1 MQVIFVEK
9 VRVMVVDDSKIS
21 RMMISSM
28 LAKTNF
34 EVCAMAENAAAAIDL
49 YAKTR
54 PDVVTMDMNLP
65 DADGVECSR
74 RIHAIDSNCRIVM
87 ISAMKDAKLIMHG
100 RLAGISSFL
109 QKPISTNEL
118 LDTLMIL
125 CQDKVGI
132 NTVYRDSYV
141 TTYAKAFADGL
152 SQIGG
157 LESEIEIQEEDV
169 GALNL
174 DGVAVI
180 IGIVGEPRGRVA
192 FYMDTETMLKFASR
206 ILQEDTV
213 SEFEAQAAV
222 EETGNI
228 IAGHGISR
236 INDVIK
242 DREMRLTPPGIIS
255 GVNIKLPNP
264 DLIAF
269 NIKAKTELGD
279 IFMNVGFARSV

>member
-1 MQVIFVEK
+1 
-9 VRVMVVDDSKIS
+9 MVVDDPKIS

-34 EVCAMAENAAAAIDL
+34 EVCAMAENAAHAIDL

-65 DADGVECSR
+65 DADGIECSR
-74 RIHAIDSNCRIVM
+74 RIHAMDSRCKIVM

-109 QKPISTNEL
+109 QKPVSTNEL

-125 CQDKVGI
+125 CQEHVGV
-132 NTVYRDSYV
+132 NAVYRDSYV
-141 TTYAKAFADGL
+141 STYAKVLQEGL
-152 SQIGG
+152 QQIAG
-157 LESEIEIQEEDV
+157 LESEIQVQEENSGPLSV
-169 GALNL
+169 S
-174 DGVAVI
+174 GVAVI

-192 FYMDTETMLKFASR
+192 FYMDENTMRGFAKAV
-206 ILQEDTV
+206 LQQDEVTD
-213 SEFEAQAAV
+213 FEAQAAV
-222 EETGNI
+222 EESGNI

-255 GVNIKLPNP
+255 GTDIKLSNP
-264 DLIAF
+264 ELIAF
-269 NIKAKTELGD
+269 NIKAKTSIGD
-279 IFMNVGFARSV
+279 IFMNIGFARSV

>member
-1 MQVIFVEK
+1 
-9 VRVMVVDDSKIS
+9 MVVDDSKIS

-34 EVCAMAENAAAAIDL
+34 EVCAMAENAAHAIDL

-65 DADGVECSR
+65 DADGIECSR
-74 RIHAIDSNCRIVM
+74 RIHAMDSRCKIVM

-109 QKPISTNEL
+109 QKPVSTNEL

-125 CQDKVGI
+125 CQEHVGV
-132 NTVYRDSYV
+132 NAVYRDSYV
-141 TTYAKAFADGL
+141 STYAKVLQEGL
-152 SQIGG
+152 QQIAG
-157 LESEIEIQEEDV
+157 LESEIQVQEENSGPLSV
-169 GALNL
+169 S
-174 DGVAVI
+174 GVAVI

-192 FYMDTETMLKFASR
+192 FYMDENTMRGFAKAV
-206 ILQEDTV
+206 LQQDEVTD
-213 SEFEAQAAV
+213 FEAQAAV
-222 EETGNI
+222 EESGNI

-255 GVNIKLPNP
+255 GVDIKLSNP
-264 DLIAF
+264 ELIAF
-269 NIKAKTELGD
+269 NIKAKTSIGD
-279 IFMNVGFARSV
+279 IFMNIGFARSV

>member
-1 MQVIFVEK
+1 
-9 VRVMVVDDSKIS
+9 MVVDDSKIS

-34 EVCAMAENAAAAIDL
+34 EVCAMAENAAHAIDL

-65 DADGVECSR
+65 DADGIECSR
-74 RIHAIDSNCRIVM
+74 RIHAMDSRCKIVM

-109 QKPISTNEL
+109 QKPVSTNEL

-125 CQDKVGI
+125 CQEHVGV
-132 NTVYRDSYV
+132 NAVYRDSYV
-141 TTYAKAFADGL
+141 STYAKVLQEGL
-152 SQIGG
+152 QQIAG
-157 LESEIEIQEEDV
+157 LESEIPVQEENSGPLSV
-169 GALNL
+169 S
-174 DGVAVI
+174 GVAVI

-192 FYMDTETMLKFASR
+192 FYMDENTMRGFAKAV
-206 ILQEDTV
+206 LQQDEVTD
-213 SEFEAQAAV
+213 FEAQAAV
-222 EETGNI
+222 EESGNI

-255 GVNIKLPNP
+255 GTDIKLSNP
-264 DLIAF
+264 ELIAF
-269 NIKAKTELGD
+269 NIKAKTSIGD
-279 IFMNVGFARSV
+279 IFMNIGFARSV

>member
-1 MQVIFVEK
+1 
-9 VRVMVVDDSKIS
+9 MVVDDSKIS

-34 EVCAMAENAAAAIDL
+34 EVCAMAENAAHAIDL

-65 DADGVECSR
+65 DADGIECSR
-74 RIHAIDSNCRIVM
+74 RIHAMDSRCKIVM

-109 QKPISTNEL
+109 QKPVSTNEL

-125 CQDKVGI
+125 CQEHVGV
-132 NTVYRDSYV
+132 NAVYRDSYV
-141 TTYAKAFADGL
+141 STYAKILQEGL
-152 SQIGG
+152 QQIAG
-157 LESEIEIQEEDV
+157 LESEIQVQEENSGPLSV
-169 GALNL
+169 S
-174 DGVAVI
+174 GVAVI

-192 FYMDTETMLKFASR
+192 FYMDENTMRGFAKAV
-206 ILQEDTV
+206 LQQDEVTD
-213 SEFEAQAAV
+213 FEAQAAV
-222 EETGNI
+222 EESGNI

-255 GVNIKLPNP
+255 GTDIKLSNP
-264 DLIAF
+264 ELIAF
-269 NIKAKTELGD
+269 NIKAKTSIGD
-279 IFMNVGFARSV
+279 IFMNIGFARSV

>member
-1 MQVIFVEK
+1 
-9 VRVMVVDDSKIS
+9 MVVDDSKIS

-125 CQDKVGI
+125 CQEQVGVS
-132 NTVYRDSYV
+132 TVYRDSYV
-141 TTYAKAFADGL
+141 TTYAKVVEEGL
-152 SQIGG
+152 SQIVGVDAE
-157 LESEIEIQEEDV
+157 LEIEEEAT
-169 GALNL
+169 GSLTL
-174 DGVAVI
+174 DGVAIV

-192 FYMDTETMLKFASR
+192 FYMNNETMFKFAKK
-206 ILQEDTV
+206 ILQEDDV

-222 EETGNI
+222 EETANI
-228 IAGHGISR
+228 LAGHGISR

-255 GVNIKLPNP
+255 GANIKLSNP

-269 NIKAKTELGD
+269 SIKAKTELGD
-279 IFMNVGFARSV
+279 IFMNIGFARSV

>member
-1 MQVIFVEK
+1 
-9 VRVMVVDDSKIS
+9 MVVDDSKIS

-34 EVCAMAENAAAAIDL
+34 EVCAMAENAAHAIDL

-65 DADGVECSR
+65 DADGIECSR
-74 RIHAIDSNCRIVM
+74 RIHAMDSRCKIVM

-109 QKPISTNEL
+109 QKPVSTNEL

-125 CQDKVGI
+125 CQEHVGVSA
-132 NTVYRDSYV
+132 VYRDSYV
-141 TTYAKAFADGL
+141 STYAKVLQEGL
-152 SQIGG
+152 QQIAG
-157 LESEIEIQEEDV
+157 LESEIQVQEESNSPLSV
-169 GALNL
+169 S
-174 DGVAVI
+174 GVAVI

-192 FYMDTETMLKFASR
+192 FYMD
-206 ILQEDTV
+206 EDTMRGFGRAVLQQDEV
-213 SEFEAQAAV
+213 SDFEAQAAV
-222 EETGNI
+222 EESGNI

-255 GVNIKLPNP
+255 GMDIKLSNP
-264 DLIAF
+264 ELVAF
-269 NIKAKTELGD
+269 NIKAKTSIGD

>member
-1 MQVIFVEK
+1 
-9 VRVMVVDDSKIS
+9 MVVDDSKIS

-34 EVCAMAENAAAAIDL
+34 EVCAMAENAAHAIDL

-65 DADGVECSR
+65 DADGIECSR
-74 RIHAIDSNCRIVM
+74 RIHAMDSRCKIVM

-109 QKPISTNEL
+109 QKPVSTNEL

-125 CQDKVGI
+125 CQEHVGV
-132 NTVYRDSYV
+132 NAVYRDSYV
-141 TTYAKAFADGL
+141 STYAKVLQEGL
-152 SQIGG
+152 QQIAG
-157 LESEIEIQEEDV
+157 LESEIQVQEENSGPLSV
-169 GALNL
+169 S
-174 DGVAVI
+174 GVAVI

-192 FYMDTETMLKFASR
+192 FYMDENTMRGFAKAV
-206 ILQEDTV
+206 LQQDEVTD
-213 SEFEAQAAV
+213 FEAQAAV
-222 EETGNI
+222 EESGNI

-255 GVNIKLPNP
+255 GTDIKLSNP
-264 DLIAF
+264 ELIAF
-269 NIKAKTELGD
+269 NIKAKTSIGD

>member
-1 MQVIFVEK
+1 
-9 VRVMVVDDSKIS
+9 MVVDDSKIS

-34 EVCAMAENAAAAIDL
+34 EVCAMAENAATAIDL

-65 DADGVECSR
+65 DADGIECSR

-109 QKPISTNEL
+109 QKPVSTNEL

-125 CQDKVGI
+125 CQDHVGI

-141 TTYAKAFADGL
+141 TTYAKVLEETLQQIAGL
-152 SQIGG
+152 KA
-157 LESEIEIQEEDV
+157 EIQVQED
-169 GALNL
+169 GEAALEL

-180 IGIVGEPRGRVA
+180 VGIVGEPKGRAA
-192 FYMDTETMLKFASR
+192 FYMDTATMQRFAEKV
-206 ILQEDTV
+206 LQEDRV
-213 SEFEAQAAV
+213 SEAEALAAV
-222 EETGNI
+222 EESGNI

-255 GVNIKLPNP
+255 GSNIKLSNP
-264 DLIAF
+264 DLISF

>member
-1 MQVIFVEK
+1 
-9 VRVMVVDDSKIS
+9 MVVDDSKIS

-34 EVCAMAENAAAAIDL
+34 EVCAMAENAAHAIDL

-65 DADGVECSR
+65 DADGIECSR
-74 RIHAIDSNCRIVM
+74 RIHAMDSRCKIVM

-109 QKPISTNEL
+109 QKPVSTNEL

-125 CQDKVGI
+125 CQEHVGV
-132 NTVYRDSYV
+132 NAVYRDSYV
-141 TTYAKAFADGL
+141 STYAKVLQEGL
-152 SQIGG
+152 QQIAG
-157 LESEIEIQEEDV
+157 LESEIQVQEENSGPLSV
-169 GALNL
+169 S
-174 DGVAVI
+174 GVAGI

-192 FYMDTETMLKFASR
+192 FYMDENTMRGFAKAV
-206 ILQEDTV
+206 LQQDEVTD
-213 SEFEAQAAV
+213 FEAQAAV
-222 EETGNI
+222 EESGNI

-255 GVNIKLPNP
+255 GTDIKLSNP
-264 DLIAF
+264 ELIAF
-269 NIKAKTELGD
+269 NIKAKTSIGD
-279 IFMNVGFARSV
+279 IFMNIGFARSV

>member
-1 MQVIFVEK
+1 
-9 VRVMVVDDSKIS
+9 MVVDDSKIS

-34 EVCAMAENAAAAIDL
+34 EVCAMAENAAHAIDL

-65 DADGVECSR
+65 DADGIECSR
-74 RIHAIDSNCRIVM
+74 RIHAMDSRCKIVM

-109 QKPISTNEL
+109 QKPVSTNEL

-125 CQDKVGI
+125 CQEHVGV
-132 NTVYRDSYV
+132 NAVYRDSYV
-141 TTYAKAFADGL
+141 STYAKVLQEGL
-152 SQIGG
+152 QQIAG
-157 LESEIEIQEEDV
+157 LESEIQVQEENSGPLSV
-169 GALNL
+169 S
-174 DGVAVI
+174 GVAVI
-180 IGIVGEPRGRVA
+180 IGIVGEPRGRVV
-192 FYMDTETMLKFASR
+192 FYMDENTMRGFAKAV
-206 ILQEDTV
+206 LQQDEVTD
-213 SEFEAQAAV
+213 FEAQAAV
-222 EETGNI
+222 EESGNI

-255 GVNIKLPNP
+255 GTDIKLSNP
-264 DLIAF
+264 ELIAF
-269 NIKAKTELGD
+269 NIKAKTSIGD
-279 IFMNVGFARSV
+279 IFMNIGFARSV

>member
-1 MQVIFVEK
+1 
-9 VRVMVVDDSKIS
+9 MVVDDSKIS

-34 EVCAMAENAAAAIDL
+34 EVCAMAENAAHAIDL

-65 DADGVECSR
+65 DADGIECSR
-74 RIHAIDSNCRIVM
+74 RIHAMDSGCKIVM

-109 QKPISTNEL
+109 QKPVSTNEL

-125 CQDKVGI
+125 CQEHVGV
-132 NTVYRDSYV
+132 NAVYRDSYV
-141 TTYAKAFADGL
+141 STYAKVLQEGL
-152 SQIGG
+152 QQIAG
-157 LESEIEIQEEDV
+157 LESEIQVQEENSGPLSV
-169 GALNL
+169 S
-174 DGVAVI
+174 GVAVI

-192 FYMDTETMLKFASR
+192 FYMDENTMRGFAKAV
-206 ILQEDTV
+206 LQQDEVTD
-213 SEFEAQAAV
+213 FEAQAAV
-222 EETGNI
+222 EESGNI

-255 GVNIKLPNP
+255 GTDIKLSNP
-264 DLIAF
+264 ELIAF
-269 NIKAKTELGD
+269 NIKAKTSIGD
-279 IFMNVGFARSV
+279 IFMNIGFARSV

>member
-1 MQVIFVEK
+1 
-9 VRVMVVDDSKIS
+9 MVVDDSKIS

-34 EVCAMAENAAAAIDL
+34 EVCAMAENAAHAIDL

-65 DADGVECSR
+65 DADGIECSR
-74 RIHAIDSNCRIVM
+74 RIHAMDSRCKIVM

-109 QKPISTNEL
+109 QKPVSTNEL

-125 CQDKVGI
+125 CQEHVGV
-132 NTVYRDSYV
+132 NAVYRDSYV
-141 TTYAKAFADGL
+141 STYAKVLQEGL
-152 SQIGG
+152 QQIAG
-157 LESEIEIQEEDV
+157 LESEIQVQEENSGPLSV
-169 GALNL
+169 S
-174 DGVAVI
+174 GVAVI

-192 FYMDTETMLKFASR
+192 FYMDENTMRGFAKAV
-206 ILQEDTV
+206 LQQDEVTD
-213 SEFEAQAAV
+213 FEAQAAV
-222 EETGNI
+222 EESGNI

-255 GVNIKLPNP
+255 GTDIKLSNP
-264 DLIAF
+264 ELIAF
-269 NIKAKTELGD
+269 NIKAKTSIGD
-279 IFMNVGFARSV
+279 IFMNIGFARSV

>member
-1 MQVIFVEK
+1 
-9 VRVMVVDDSKIS
+9 MVVDDSKIS

-34 EVCAMAENAAAAIDL
+34 EVCAMAENAAHAIDL

-65 DADGVECSR
+65 DADGIECSR
-74 RIHAIDSNCRIVM
+74 RIHAMDSRCKIVM

-109 QKPISTNEL
+109 QKPVSTNEL

-125 CQDKVGI
+125 CQEHVGV
-132 NTVYRDSYV
+132 NAVYRDSYV
-141 TTYAKAFADGL
+141 STYAKVLQEGL
-152 SQIGG
+152 QQIAG
-157 LESEIEIQEEDV
+157 LESEIQVQEENSGPLSV
-169 GALNL
+169 S
-174 DGVAVI
+174 GVAVI

-192 FYMDTETMLKFASR
+192 FYMDENTMRGFAKAV
-206 ILQEDTV
+206 LQQDEVTD
-213 SEFEAQAAV
+213 FEAQAAV
-222 EETGNI
+222 EESGNI

-242 DREMRLTPPGIIS
+242 DREMRLTPPGLIS
-255 GVNIKLPNP
+255 GTDIKLSNP
-264 DLIAF
+264 ELIAF
-269 NIKAKTELGD
+269 NIKAKTSIGD

>member
-1 MQVIFVEK
+1 
-9 VRVMVVDDSKIS
+9 MVVDDSKIS

-34 EVCAMAENAAAAIDL
+34 EVCAMAENAAHAIDL

-65 DADGVECSR
+65 DADGIECSR
-74 RIHAIDSNCRIVM
+74 RIHAMDSRCKIVM

-109 QKPISTNEL
+109 QKPVSTNEL

-125 CQDKVGI
+125 CQEHVGV
-132 NTVYRDSYV
+132 NAVYRDSYV
-141 TTYAKAFADGL
+141 STYAKVLQEGL
-152 SQIGG
+152 QQIAG
-157 LESEIEIQEEDV
+157 LESEIQVQEENSGPLSV
-169 GALNL
+169 S
-174 DGVAVI
+174 GVAVI

-192 FYMDTETMLKFASR
+192 FYMDENTMRGFAKAV
-206 ILQEDTV
+206 LQQDEVTD
-213 SEFEAQAAV
+213 FEAQAAV
-222 EETGNI
+222 EESGNI

-242 DREMRLTPPGIIS
+242 DREMRLTPPGLIS
-255 GVNIKLPNP
+255 GTDIKLSNP
-264 DLIAF
+264 ELIAF
-269 NIKAKTELGD
+269 NIKAKTSIGD
-279 IFMNVGFARSV
+279 IFMNIGFARSV

>member
-1 MQVIFVEK
+1 
-9 VRVMVVDDSKIS
+9 MVVDDSKIS

-34 EVCAMAENAAAAIDL
+34 EVCAMAENAATAIDL

-65 DADGVECSR
+65 DADGIECSR

-109 QKPISTNEL
+109 QKPVSTNEL

-125 CQDKVGI
+125 CQDHVGI

-141 TTYAKAFADGL
+141 TTYAKVLEETLQQIVGL
-152 SQIGG
+152 KA
-157 LESEIEIQEEDV
+157 EIQVQED
-169 GALNL
+169 GEAALEL

-180 IGIVGEPRGRVA
+180 VGIVGEPKGRAA
-192 FYMDTETMLKFASR
+192 FYMDTATMQRFAEKV
-206 ILQEDTV
+206 LQEDRV
-213 SEFEAQAAV
+213 SEAEALAAV
-222 EETGNI
+222 EESGNI

-255 GVNIKLPNP
+255 GTNIKLSNP
-264 DLIAF
+264 DLISF
-269 NIKAKTELGD
+269 NIKAKTDLGD

>member
-1 MQVIFVEK
+1 
-9 VRVMVVDDSKIS
+9 MVVDDSKIS

-34 EVCAMAENAAAAIDL
+34 EVCAMAENAAHAIDL

-54 PDVVTMDMNLP
+54 PDVVTIDMNLP
-65 DADGVECSR
+65 DADGIECSR
-74 RIHAIDSNCRIVM
+74 RIHAMDSRCKIVM

-109 QKPISTNEL
+109 QKPVSTNEL

-125 CQDKVGI
+125 CQEHVGV
-132 NTVYRDSYV
+132 NAVYRDSYV
-141 TTYAKAFADGL
+141 STYAKVLQEGL
-152 SQIGG
+152 QQIAG
-157 LESEIEIQEEDV
+157 LESEIQVQEENSGPLSV
-169 GALNL
+169 S
-174 DGVAVI
+174 GVAVI

-192 FYMDTETMLKFASR
+192 FYMDENTMRGFAKAV
-206 ILQEDTV
+206 LQQDEVTD
-213 SEFEAQAAV
+213 FEAQAAV
-222 EETGNI
+222 EESGNI

-255 GVNIKLPNP
+255 GTDIKLSNP
-264 DLIAF
+264 ELIAF
-269 NIKAKTELGD
+269 NIKAKTSIGD
-279 IFMNVGFARSV
+279 IFMNIGFARSV

>member
-1 MQVIFVEK
+1 
-9 VRVMVVDDSKIS
+9 MVVDDSKIS

-34 EVCAMAENAAAAIDL
+34 EVCAMAENAATAIDL

-65 DADGVECSR
+65 DADGIECSR

-109 QKPISTNEL
+109 QKPVSTNEL

-125 CQDKVGI
+125 CQDHVGI

-141 TTYAKAFADGL
+141 TTYAKVLEETLQQIAGL
-152 SQIGG
+152 KA
-157 LESEIEIQEEDV
+157 EIQVQED
-169 GALNL
+169 GEAALEL

-180 IGIVGEPRGRVA
+180 VGIVGEPKGRAA
-192 FYMDTETMLKFASR
+192 FYMDTATMQRFAEKV
-206 ILQEDTV
+206 LQEDRV
-213 SEFEAQAAV
+213 SEAEALAAV
-222 EETGNI
+222 EESGNI

-255 GVNIKLPNP
+255 GTNIKLSNP
-264 DLIAF
+264 DLISF
-269 NIKAKTELGD
+269 NIKAKTDLGD

>member
-1 MQVIFVEK
+1 
-9 VRVMVVDDSKIS
+9 MVVDDSKIS

-34 EVCAMAENAAAAIDL
+34 EVCAMAENAAHAIDL

-65 DADGVECSR
+65 DADGIECSR
-74 RIHAIDSNCRIVM
+74 RIHAMDSRCKIVM

-109 QKPISTNEL
+109 QKPVSTNEL

-125 CQDKVGI
+125 CQEHVGV
-132 NTVYRDSYV
+132 NAVYRDSYV
-141 TTYAKAFADGL
+141 STYAKVLQEGL
-152 SQIGG
+152 QQIAG
-157 LESEIEIQEEDV
+157 LESEIQVQEENSGPLSV
-169 GALNL
+169 S
-174 DGVAVI
+174 GVAVI

-192 FYMDTETMLKFASR
+192 FYMDENTMRGFAKAV
-206 ILQEDTV
+206 LQQDEVTD
-213 SEFEAQAAV
+213 FEAQAAV
-222 EETGNI
+222 EESGNI

-255 GVNIKLPNP
+255 GMDIKLSNP
-264 DLIAF
+264 ELVAF
-269 NIKAKTELGD
+269 NIKAKTSIGD

>member
-1 MQVIFVEK
+1 
-9 VRVMVVDDSKIS
+9 MVVDDSKIS

-34 EVCAMAENAAAAIDL
+34 EVCAMAENAAHAIDL

-65 DADGVECSR
+65 DADGIECSR
-74 RIHAIDSNCRIVM
+74 RIHAMDSRCKIVM

-109 QKPISTNEL
+109 QKPVSTNEL

-125 CQDKVGI
+125 CQEHVGV
-132 NTVYRDSYV
+132 NAVYRDSYV
-141 TTYAKAFADGL
+141 STYAKVLQEGL
-152 SQIGG
+152 QQIAG
-157 LESEIEIQEEDV
+157 LESELQVQEENSGPLSV
-169 GALNL
+169 N
-174 DGVAVI
+174 GVAVI
-180 IGIVGEPRGRVA
+180 IGVVGEPRGRVA
-192 FYMDTETMLKFASR
+192 FYMDEETMRGFAR
-206 ILQEDTV
+206 AVLQQESVTDA
-213 SEFEAQAAV
+213 EAQAAV
-222 EETGNI
+222 EESGNI

-255 GVNIKLPNP
+255 GVDIKLSNP
-264 DLIAF
+264 ELIAF
-269 NIKAKTELGD
+269 NIKAKTSIGD
-279 IFMNVGFARSV
+279 IFMNVGFSRSV

>member
-1 MQVIFVEK
+1 
-9 VRVMVVDDSKIS
+9 MVVDDSKIS

-34 EVCAMAENAAAAIDL
+34 EVCAMAENAASAIDL

-65 DADGVECSR
+65 DADGIECSR

-125 CQDKVGI
+125 CQEQVGVS
-132 NTVYRDSYV
+132 TVYRDSYV
-141 TTYAKAFADGL
+141 TTYAKVLENGL
-152 SQIGG
+152 KQVAG
-157 LESEIEIQEEDV
+157 LDAKIEVASENA
-169 GALNL
+169 GALTL
-174 DGVAVI
+174 DGAAVI
-180 IGIVGEPRGRVA
+180 IGIVGEPKGRVA
-192 FYMDTETMLKFASR
+192 FYMDTETMLKFAKKV
-206 ILQEDTV
+206 LQEDDV
-213 SEFEAQAAV
+213 SEYEAQAAV
-222 EETGNI
+222 EEIGNV

-255 GVNIKLPNP
+255 GANIKLSNP

-269 NIKAKTELGD
+269 NIKAETELGN
-279 IFMNVGFARSV
+279 IFMNIGFARSV

>member
-1 MQVIFVEK
+1 
-9 VRVMVVDDSKIS
+9 MVVDDSKIS

-34 EVCAMAENAAAAIDL
+34 EVCAMAENAAHAIDL

-65 DADGVECSR
+65 DADGIECSR
-74 RIHAIDSNCRIVM
+74 RIHAMDSRCKIVM

-109 QKPISTNEL
+109 QKPVSTNEL

-125 CQDKVGI
+125 CQEHVGV
-132 NTVYRDSYV
+132 NAVYRDSYV
-141 TTYAKAFADGL
+141 STYAKVLQEGL
-152 SQIGG
+152 QQIAG
-157 LESEIEIQEEDV
+157 LESEIQVQEENSGPLSV
-169 GALNL
+169 S
-174 DGVAVI
+174 GVAVI

-192 FYMDTETMLKFASR
+192 FYMDENTMRGFAKAV
-206 ILQEDTV
+206 LQQDEVTD
-213 SEFEAQAAV
+213 FEAQAAV
-222 EETGNI
+222 EESGNI

-255 GVNIKLPNP
+255 GMDIKLSNP
-264 DLIAF
+264 ELVAF
-269 NIKAKTELGD
+269 NIKAKTSIGD
-279 IFMNVGFARSV
+279 IFMNIGFARSV

>member
-1 MQVIFVEK
+1 MVEK

-34 EVCAMAENAAAAIDL
+34 EVCAMAENAAHAIDL

-65 DADGVECSR
+65 DADGIECSR
-74 RIHAIDSNCRIVM
+74 RIHAMDSRCKIVM

-109 QKPISTNEL
+109 QKPVSTNEL

-125 CQDKVGI
+125 CQEHVGV
-132 NTVYRDSYV
+132 NAVYRDSYV
-141 TTYAKAFADGL
+141 STYAKVLQEGL
-152 SQIGG
+152 QQIAG
-157 LESEIEIQEEDV
+157 LDSELQVQEENCGPLSV
-169 GALNL
+169 N
-174 DGVAVI
+174 GVAVI
-180 IGIVGEPRGRVA
+180 IGVVGEPRGRVA
-192 FYMDTETMLKFASR
+192 FYMDEKTMRGFAMAV
-206 ILQEDTV
+206 LQQESVTDA
-213 SEFEAQAAV
+213 EAQAAV
-222 EETGNI
+222 EESGNI

-255 GVNIKLPNP
+255 GVDIKLSNP
-264 DLIAF
+264 ELIAF
-269 NIKAKTELGD
+269 NIKAKTSIGD

>member
-1 MQVIFVEK
+1 
-9 VRVMVVDDSKIS
+9 MVVDDSKIS

-34 EVCAMAENAAAAIDL
+34 EVCAMAENAAHAIDL

-65 DADGVECSR
+65 DADGIECSR
-74 RIHAIDSNCRIVM
+74 RIHAMDSRCKIVM

-109 QKPISTNEL
+109 QKPVSTNEL

-125 CQDKVGI
+125 CQEHVGV
-132 NTVYRDSYV
+132 NAVYRDSYV
-141 TTYAKAFADGL
+141 STYAKVLQEGL
-152 SQIGG
+152 QQIAG
-157 LESEIEIQEEDV
+157 LESEIQVQEENSGPLSV
-169 GALNL
+169 S
-174 DGVAVI
+174 GVAVI

-192 FYMDTETMLKFASR
+192 FYMDENTMRGFAKAV
-206 ILQEDTV
+206 LQQDEVTD
-213 SEFEAQAAV
+213 FEAQAAV
-222 EETGNI
+222 EESGNI

-242 DREMRLTPPGIIS
+242 DREMRLTPPGMIS
-255 GVNIKLPNP
+255 GTDIKLSNP
-264 DLIAF
+264 ELIAF
-269 NIKAKTELGD
+269 NIKAKTSIGD
-279 IFMNVGFARSV
+279 IFMNIGFARSV

>member
-1 MQVIFVEK
+1 
-9 VRVMVVDDSKIS
+9 MVVDDSKIS

-34 EVCAMAENAAAAIDL
+34 EVCAMAENAAHAIDL

-65 DADGVECSR
+65 DADGIECSR
-74 RIHAIDSNCRIVM
+74 RIHAMDSRCKIVM

-109 QKPISTNEL
+109 QKPVSTNEL

-125 CQDKVGI
+125 CQEHVGV
-132 NTVYRDSYV
+132 NAVYRDSYV
-141 TTYAKAFADGL
+141 STYAKVLQEGL
-152 SQIGG
+152 QQVAG
-157 LESEIEIQEEDV
+157 LESEIQVQEENSGPLSV
-169 GALNL
+169 S
-174 DGVAVI
+174 GVAVI

-192 FYMDTETMLKFASR
+192 FYMDENTMRGFAKAV
-206 ILQEDTV
+206 LQQDEVTD
-213 SEFEAQAAV
+213 FEAQAAV
-222 EETGNI
+222 EESGNI

-255 GVNIKLPNP
+255 GTDIKLSNP
-264 DLIAF
+264 ELIAF
-269 NIKAKTELGD
+269 NIKAKTSIGD
-279 IFMNVGFARSV
+279 IFMNIGFARSV

>member
-1 MQVIFVEK
+1 
-9 VRVMVVDDSKIS
+9 MVVDDSKIS

-34 EVCAMAENAAAAIDL
+34 EVCAMAENAAHAIDL

-65 DADGVECSR
+65 DADGIECSR
-74 RIHAIDSNCRIVM
+74 RIHAMDSRCKIVM

-109 QKPISTNEL
+109 QKPVSTNEL

-125 CQDKVGI
+125 CQEHVGV
-132 NTVYRDSYV
+132 NAVYRDSYV
-141 TTYAKAFADGL
+141 STYAKVLQEGL
-152 SQIGG
+152 QQIAG
-157 LESEIEIQEEDV
+157 LESEIQVQEENSGPLSV
-169 GALNL
+169 S
-174 DGVAVI
+174 GVAVI
-180 IGIVGEPRGRVA
+180 IGIVGEPWGRVA
-192 FYMDTETMLKFASR
+192 FYMDENTMRGFAKAV
-206 ILQEDTV
+206 LQQDEVTD
-213 SEFEAQAAV
+213 FEAQAAV
-222 EETGNI
+222 EEYGNI

-255 GVNIKLPNP
+255 GTDIKLSNP
-264 DLIAF
+264 ELIAF
-269 NIKAKTELGD
+269 NIKAKTSIGD
-279 IFMNVGFARSV
+279 IFMNIGFARSV

>member
-1 MQVIFVEK
+1 
-9 VRVMVVDDSKIS
+9 MVVDDSKIS

-34 EVCAMAENAAAAIDL
+34 EVCAMAENAAHAIDL

-65 DADGVECSR
+65 DADGIECSR
-74 RIHAIDSNCRIVM
+74 RIHAMDSRCKIVM

-109 QKPISTNEL
+109 QKPVSTNEL

-125 CQDKVGI
+125 CQEHVGVSA
-132 NTVYRDSYV
+132 VYRDSYV
-141 TTYAKAFADGL
+141 STYAKVLQEGL
-152 SQIGG
+152 QQIAG
-157 LESEIEIQEEDV
+157 LESEIQVQEESNSPLSV
-169 GALNL
+169 S
-174 DGVAVI
+174 GVAVI

-192 FYMDTETMLKFASR
+192 FYMD
-206 ILQEDTV
+206 EDTMRGFGRAVLQQDEV
-213 SEFEAQAAV
+213 SDFEVQAAV
-222 EETGNI
+222 EESGNI

-255 GVNIKLPNP
+255 GMDIKLSNP
-264 DLIAF
+264 ELVAF
-269 NIKAKTELGD
+269 NIKAKTSIGD

>member
-1 MQVIFVEK
+1 
-9 VRVMVVDDSKIS
+9 MVVDDSKIS

-34 EVCAMAENAAAAIDL
+34 EVCAMAENAAHAIDL

-65 DADGVECSR
+65 DADGIECSR
-74 RIHAIDSNCRIVM
+74 RIHAMDSRGKIVM

-109 QKPISTNEL
+109 QKPVSTNEL

-125 CQDKVGI
+125 CQEHVGV
-132 NTVYRDSYV
+132 NAVYRDSYV
-141 TTYAKAFADGL
+141 STYAKVLQEGL
-152 SQIGG
+152 QQIAG
-157 LESEIEIQEEDV
+157 LESEIQVQEENSGPLSV
-169 GALNL
+169 S
-174 DGVAVI
+174 GVAVI

-192 FYMDTETMLKFASR
+192 FYMDENTMRGFAKAV
-206 ILQEDTV
+206 LQQDEVTD
-213 SEFEAQAAV
+213 FEAQAAV
-222 EETGNI
+222 EESGNI

-255 GVNIKLPNP
+255 GTDIKLSNP
-264 DLIAF
+264 ELIAF
-269 NIKAKTELGD
+269 NIKAKTSIGD
-279 IFMNVGFARSV
+279 IFMNIGFARSV

>member
-1 MQVIFVEK
+1 MVEK

-21 RMMISSM
+21 RLMISSM

-34 EVCAMAENAAAAIDL
+34 EVCAMAENAAHAIDL

-65 DADGVECSR
+65 DADGIECSR
-74 RIHAIDSNCRIVM
+74 RIHAMDSRCKIVM

-109 QKPISTNEL
+109 QKPVSTNEL

-125 CQDKVGI
+125 CQEHVGV
-132 NTVYRDSYV
+132 NAVYRDSYV
-141 TTYAKAFADGL
+141 STYAKVLQEGL
-152 SQIGG
+152 QQIAG
-157 LESEIEIQEEDV
+157 LDSELQVQEENCGPLSV
-169 GALNL
+169 N
-174 DGVAVI
+174 GVAVI
-180 IGIVGEPRGRVA
+180 IGVVGEPRGRVA
-192 FYMDTETMLKFASR
+192 FYMDEKTMRGFAMAV
-206 ILQEDTV
+206 LQQESVTDA
-213 SEFEAQAAV
+213 EAQAAV
-222 EETGNI
+222 EESGNI

-255 GVNIKLPNP
+255 GVDIKLSNP
-264 DLIAF
+264 ELIAF
-269 NIKAKTELGD
+269 NIKAKTSIGD

>member
-1 MQVIFVEK
+1 
-9 VRVMVVDDSKIS
+9 MVVDDSKIS
-21 RMMISSM
+21 RMMIGSM

-34 EVCAMAENAAAAIDL
+34 EVCAMAENAAHAIDL

-65 DADGVECSR
+65 DADGIECSR
-74 RIHAIDSNCRIVM
+74 RIHAMDSRCKIVM

-109 QKPISTNEL
+109 QKPVSTNEL

-125 CQDKVGI
+125 CQEHVGV
-132 NTVYRDSYV
+132 NAVYRDSYV
-141 TTYAKAFADGL
+141 STYAKVLQEGL
-152 SQIGG
+152 QQVAG
-157 LESEIEIQEEDV
+157 LESEIQVQEENSGPLSV
-169 GALNL
+169 S
-174 DGVAVI
+174 GVAVI

-192 FYMDTETMLKFASR
+192 FYMDENTMRGFAKAV
-206 ILQEDTV
+206 LQQDEVTD
-213 SEFEAQAAV
+213 FEAQAAV
-222 EETGNI
+222 EESGNI

-255 GVNIKLPNP
+255 GTDIKLSNP
-264 DLIAF
+264 ELIAF
-269 NIKAKTELGD
+269 NIKAKTSIGD
-279 IFMNVGFARSV
+279 IFMNIGFARSV

>member
-87 ISAMKDAKLIMHG
+87 ISAMKDA
-100 RLAGISSFL
+100 SCL

-213 SEFEAQAAV
+213 SEFDAQAAV

-255 GVNIKLPNP
+255 GVNIKLSNP

-269 NIKAKTELGD
+269 NIKAKTELGN